1 MERYTEQTQKEDG
14 WNSLVFFCSAVVA
27 VLSVLDSP
35 LARTTLAPATVLPL
49 GSVMVPRSDVA
60 ACPEARPHMH
70 HVKHVNTTAAK
81 TGCERTGRLLP
92 RPPAADNILCLP
104 IMGSP
109 SWYGVGSQKH
119 Y

>member
-27 VLSVLDSP
+27 VLSVLDSL
-35 LARTTLAPATVLPL
+35 LARTTLAPATVLPV

-60 ACPEARPHMH
+60 ACPAARPHMQQMK
-70 HVKHVNTTAAK
+70 HVKTNAAK
-81 TGCERTGRLLP
+81 TGCERTGCLDA
-92 RPPAADNILCLP
+92 PPAVGNIRCLP

-109 SWYGVGSQKH
+109 S
-119 Y
+119 

>member
-1 MERYTEQTQKEDG
+1 MERYTERAQKEDG

-27 VLSVLDSP
+27 VLSVLDSL

-70 HVKHVNTTAAK
+70 QIKHVKSSAAN
-81 TGCERTGRLLP
+81 TGCERTGCLAA
-92 RPPAADNILCLP
+92 PPAMGNILCLP

-109 SWYGVGSQKH
+109 S
-119 Y
+119 